1 MQDRWDA
8 VQVGYSSGGI
18 QDKRDADTGR
28 MQDRS
33 DAGQDGCRI
42 GGMQNMR
49 DAGHEGCRS

>member
-1 MQDRWDA
+1 M
-8 VQVGYSSGGI
+8 GYSSGGI

-33 DAGQDGCRI
+33 DAGQEGCRI